1 MCTRSLAPAS
11 LLTFR
16 LDWPSVLP
24 SHLVLLLLIFFFSS
38 FHPTPNCTRD
48 DAHSWP
54 RFRLLFPANA
64 QHAAGSGISFG
75 AAFRAGDEG
84 KSSFCVGGADSSSS
98 KSFVVYIY
106 IYIYIYN
113 TSAHRKTIMLP
124 VVVLA
129 ARKVAAVATITTH
142 TTSTFLANS
151 EEEEKRFRV
160 FQSFVEPPL

>member
-1 MCTRSLAPAS
+1 MMHTVGLAFGSYS
-11 LLTFR
+11 LLTHST
-16 LDWPSVLP
+16 LLAAESALELP
-24 SHLVLLLLIFFFSS
+24 SG
-38 FHPTPNCTRD
+38 PEMKEN
-48 DAHSWP
+48 P
-54 RFRLLFPANA
+54 RFVWAERTAAAAKALL
-64 QHAAGSGISFG
+64 
-75 AAFRAGDEG
+75 
-84 KSSFCVGGADSSSS
+84 
-98 KSFVVYIY
+98 YIY